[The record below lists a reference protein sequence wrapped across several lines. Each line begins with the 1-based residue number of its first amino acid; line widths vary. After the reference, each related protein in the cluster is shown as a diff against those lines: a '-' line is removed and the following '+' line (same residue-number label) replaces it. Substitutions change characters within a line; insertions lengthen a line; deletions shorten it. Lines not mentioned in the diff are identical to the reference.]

1 MPASSRASEGPT
13 LGLNVPD
20 GTPSASPRLTPM
32 PAPSSPSDGRE
43 SPTSETSLRWLVA
56 RAGGDFDNPTYTMD
70 DQAMLAANPMS
81 DRQMMVVGPLPD
93 SGPAGFLA
101 RTSRSPGSDRD
112 SPESDPASPSPSSTL
127 WSATDLPPSSSKTY
141 RASSP
146 VIEGETWRRSAVDW
160 RNSGTGGR
168 FGFSTLATSEC
179 PSADD
184 GSSSSVCAAIPTTL
198 TDVLQPSTP
207 PRFSLSARAARGI
220 LRRASKRGLVL
231 PEKLEQALTS
241 LARFPAPVGS
251 DTTMTQTPSSPE
263 RSLDLLPT
271 EGGQDR

>member
-1 MPASSRASEGPT
+1 MPPSSAASEEPT
-13 LGLNVPD
+13 LGLRVPD
-20 GTPSASPRLTPM
+20 GAPSASRRSTPT
-32 PAPSSPSDGRE
+32 PAPSSPSDAPASR
-43 SPTSETSLRWLVA
+43 TSATSLAFSVRPRSGQPQGW
-56 RAGGDFDNPTYTMD
+56 N
-70 DQAMLAANPMS
+70 ANLIGSTP
-81 DRQMMVVGPLPD
+81 P
-93 SGPAGFLA
+93 SGPAASPA
-101 RTSRSPGSDRD
+101 RTSPSPASGPD
-112 SPESDPASPSPSSTL
+112 SPVPDPGWPSRSSTL
-127 WSATDLPPSSSKTY
+127 WSVTDLPPSSSKTY

-231 PEKLEQALTS
+231 PEKLEQALMALS
-241 LARFPAPVGS
+241 LTVLLAPEHFRPRW
-251 DTTMTQTPSSPE
+251 DTTATPSVLRMPIADGSK
-263 RSLDLLPT
+263 LAT
-271 EGGQDR
+271 